1 MAGDSVEQSR
11 LYDLYPDEVKTLI
24 RALELYQYRM
34 AQLEPE
40 SWSSEDDEEYIRVN
54 RLLVWFRNTV

>member
-1 MAGDSVEQSR
+1 MEQSR

-34 AQLEPE
+34 GQLEPD

-54 RLLVWFRNTV
+54 RLLVWFRGSI